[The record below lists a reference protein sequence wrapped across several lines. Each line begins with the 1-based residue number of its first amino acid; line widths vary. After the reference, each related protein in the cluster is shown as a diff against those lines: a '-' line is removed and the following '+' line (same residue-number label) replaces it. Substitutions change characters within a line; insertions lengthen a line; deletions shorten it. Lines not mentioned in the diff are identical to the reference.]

1 MKFLKQLWDFIGSM
15 RFAVSML
22 TIVAIASA
30 IGTLLKQ
37 NEPHINYTNQFGDFW
52 AKIFVHIG
60 LDDVYN
66 QSWFLGLLVF
76 LLLSTSICLIR
87 NTPKMLR
94 EMRSFK
100 QHNRT
105 RSLLHLPEHAQWH
118 SDADGA
124 RLTAR
129 CAETFERLGYQ
140 VRAAQ
145 ETVDGH
151 THIYF
156 SAKRGRFNRL
166 GYILTHLAIIVIC
179 LGGLMDSELSIRAQV
194 WFFGKQPLTLPAL
207 QVPESATL
215 KPDTLSYRGNISIP
229 EGQTVDYV
237 ALYTDA
243 NHVLVQNLPFDI
255 TLNRFIVDYYSTGM
269 PKRFASEVTVTD
281 KDNGKQFQQTIEVN
295 HPLRYKGVAVYQS
308 SFGDGGSQFKLAI
321 HPLRDAHLPVL
332 RKDASMLDD
341 QTLTIDNEKYQIE
354 WRDFKPINVE
364 DMREDHKQDNG
375 FADALNP
382 KGARKDFQNIGAMLN
397 FVLRDSKG
405 GATEYRNYMSP
416 IMINGAAFFVSMQR
430 NDLQN
435 NFTNWHIPADA
446 DASIGDY
453 MRIQKGIHDEAIV
466 LQALNRLASA
476 RSLKPNE
483 RADYIKNAA
492 AIMQLFREGGLIAI
506 SDKLG
511 ELPEIE
517 QERMWQSVT
526 GLIHTMTSHILN
538 LQREQAQLAPRVDN
552 EQTQRFIDD
561 SINSYTKGTQYPAPF
576 YLELESFTEIKSS
589 ELQVTRSPGQWW
601 VYLGSL
607 MLVLGT
613 LAMAFIRERRVWLHI
628 TPDTTGNTLT
638 LAMSSTRRTYDY
650 RAHWQTLQARLQA
663 VTSEN
668 P

>member
-1 MKFLKQLWDFIGSM
+1 
-15 RFAVSML
+15 
-22 TIVAIASA
+22 
-30 IGTLLKQ
+30 
-37 NEPHINYTNQFGDFW
+37 
-52 AKIFVHIG
+52 
-60 LDDVYN
+60 
-66 QSWFLGLLVF
+66 
-76 LLLSTSICLIR
+76 
-87 NTPKMLR
+87 
-94 EMRSFK
+94 
-100 QHNRT
+100 
-105 RSLLHLPEHAQWH
+105 
-118 SDADGA
+118 
-124 RLTAR
+124 
-129 CAETFERLGYQ
+129 
-140 VRAAQ
+140 
-145 ETVDGH
+145 
-151 THIYF
+151 
-156 SAKRGRFNRL
+156 
-166 GYILTHLAIIVIC
+166 
-179 LGGLMDSELSIRAQV
+179 
-194 WFFGKQPLTLPAL
+194 
-207 QVPESATL
+207 
-215 KPDTLSYRGNISIP
+215 
-229 EGQTVDYV
+229 
-237 ALYTDA
+237 
-243 NHVLVQNLPFDI
+243 
-255 TLNRFIVDYYSTGM
+255 
-269 PKRFASEVTVTD
+269 
-281 KDNGKQFQQTIEVN
+281 
-295 HPLRYKGVAVYQS
+295 
-308 SFGDGGSQFKLAI
+308 
-321 HPLRDAHLPVL
+321 
-332 RKDASMLDD
+332 
-341 QTLTIDNEKYQIE
+341 
-354 WRDFKPINVE
+354 
-364 DMREDHKQDNG
+364 
-375 FADALNP
+375 
-382 KGARKDFQNIGAMLN
+382 
-397 FVLRDSKG
+397 
-405 GATEYRNYMSP
+405 
-416 IMINGAAFFVSMQR
+416 MINGAAFFVSMQR

-506 SDKLG
+506 SDKLS

-526 GLIHTMTSHILN
+526 GLIHVMTNHILN

-663 VTSEN
+663 ITSEN